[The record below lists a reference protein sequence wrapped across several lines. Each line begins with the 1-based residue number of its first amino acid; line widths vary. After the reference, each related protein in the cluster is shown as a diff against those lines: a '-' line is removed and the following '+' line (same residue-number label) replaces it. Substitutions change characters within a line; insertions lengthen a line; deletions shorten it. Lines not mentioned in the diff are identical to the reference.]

1 MSEAL
6 SGFVQLVLEEA
17 ISVLVSILLVVV
29 ATWVG
34 HLIGLARQQL
44 GEKRWGA
51 IVNAVKFAVY
61 AAEQSGLA
69 GHIENVGEIK
79 KQYAIAVAQEFLA
92 EKGLSLDLTR
102 LMELIEAELAVSVNY
117 YKVLPDAKRV

>member
-6 SGFVQLVLEEA
+6 SGFVELLLEEA
-17 ISVLVSILLVVV
+17 ISVLVPILLVVV

-34 HLIGLARQQL
+34 HLIGRVRQQM
-44 GEKRWGA
+44 GEARWAA
-51 IVNAVKFAVY
+51 IANAVKFAVY

-69 GHIENVGEIK
+69 GHIENVGQVK
-79 KQYAIAVAQEFLA
+79 KEAAIAFAQEFLA
-92 EKGLSLDLTR
+92 EKGLKLDLQR
-102 LMELIEAELAVSVNY
+102 LMDLIEAELAVSVNY

>member
-6 SGFVQLVLEEA
+6 SGFVELLLEEA
-17 ISVLVSILLVVV
+17 ISVLVPILLVVV

-34 HLIGLARQQL
+34 HLIGRVRQQM
-44 GEKRWGA
+44 GEARWAA
-51 IVNAVKFAVY
+51 IANAVKFAVY

-69 GHIENVGEIK
+69 GHIENVGVAK
-79 KQYAIAVAQEFLA
+79 KQLAIQVAERFLH
-92 EKGLSLDLTR
+92 ERGVTLDLER
-102 LMELIEAELAVSVNY
+102 LSDLIEAELAVSVNF